1 MLNKFLNQ
9 PTGNIF
15 IQLLRYFV
23 SGGIAFVVD
32 FSLLYILTEFVGLHY
47 RLSTV
52 IGFTVGL
59 LITYLFSIL
68 WVFDSRRFKNAKL
81 EITIFAFI
89 GVVGLLLTSFFMW
102 FFTDKLNVHYML
114 SKVFTTIIV
123 FLWNF
128 IMKKLTLFPK
138 NGRKN

>member
-1 MLNKFLNQ
+1 MLNKYLNQ
-9 PTGNIF
+9 PTGNIL

-23 SGGIAFVVD
+23 SGGVAFVVD

-52 IGFTVGL
+52 IAFTVGL

-102 FFTDKLNVHYML
+102 FFTDKFNVHYML

>member
-9 PTGNIF
+9 PTGNIL

-23 SGGIAFVVD
+23 SGGVAFVVD

-52 IGFTVGL
+52 IAFTVGL

>member
-23 SGGIAFVVD
+23 SGGVAFVVD

-47 RLSTV
+47 RLST
-52 IGFTVGL
+52 IIAFTVGL
-59 LITYLFSIL
+59 LITYLFSVL
-68 WVFDSRRFKNAKL
+68 WVFDNRRFKNAKV
-81 EITIFAFI
+81 EISIFAFI
-89 GVVGLLLTSFFMW
+89 GIVGLLLTSFFMW
-102 FFTDKLNVHYML
+102 FFTDKLSTHYML

>member
-1 MLNKFLNQ
+1 MLNKYLNQ
-9 PTGNIF
+9 PTGNIL

-23 SGGIAFVVD
+23 SGGVAFVVD

-52 IGFTVGL
+52 IAFTVGL